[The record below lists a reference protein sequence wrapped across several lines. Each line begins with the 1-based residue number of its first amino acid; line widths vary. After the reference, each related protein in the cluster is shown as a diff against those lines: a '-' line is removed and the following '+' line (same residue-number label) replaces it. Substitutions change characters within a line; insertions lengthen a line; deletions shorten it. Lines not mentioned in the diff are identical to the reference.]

1 MDSTNTQK
9 KSLPD
14 YISLAIATVGVGFI
28 PLAPGTWGSLVGV
41 LIFLIYS
48 TFAAFS
54 TYSTIAWIAFILI
67 ICAIGIWASQRAE
80 RIFDEEDPQ
89 RVVVDEVAGQLIAY
103 SSVAVVDWKHLL
115 VGFVLFRLFDIWKP
129 YPINKIQ
136 DLHGGFGVMADDILA
151 GIYAA
156 MIIYSLTFFNIL

>member
-1 MDSTNTQK
+1 MDSINTTK
-9 KSLPD
+9 KTLFD
-14 YISLAIATVGVGFI
+14 YVSIAIATVGVGFI

-41 LIFLIYS
+41 LIFLLYTGIN
-48 TFAAFS
+48 AFS
-54 TYSTIAWIAFILI
+54 NYSTIAWIVFIILV
-67 ICAIGIWASQRAE
+67 CAIGIFASQQAE

-103 SSVAVVDWKHLL
+103 SSVAVIDWKHLL

-129 YPINKIQ
+129 YPINKLQ

-156 MIIYSLTFFNIL
+156 MIIYTLTFFNIL

>member
-1 MDSTNTQK
+1 MDSNIKSK
-9 KSLPD
+9 KSLLD
-14 YISLAIATVGVGFI
+14 YISIAIATVGVGFI
-28 PLAPGTWGSLVGV
+28 PLAPGTWGSAVGV
-41 LIFLIYS
+41 LIFLLYAS
-48 TFAAFS
+48 TNAFS
-54 TYSTIAWIAFILI
+54 NYGTIVWIIFIVVV
-67 ICAIGIWASQRAE
+67 CAIGIWASQQAE

>member
-1 MDSTNTQK
+1 MNLKNNTK
-9 KSLPD
+9 KSPLD
-14 YISLAIATVGVGFI
+14 YISLAIGTVGVGFM
-28 PLAPGTWGSLVGV
+28 PLAPGTWGSAVGV

-48 TFAAFS
+48 NFIGIS
-54 TYSTIAWIAFILI
+54 NYSTMVWIIFIVAV
-67 ICAIGIWASQRAE
+67 CAIGIWASAQAE

-103 SSVAVVDWKHLL
+103 SSVAVLDWKHLL
-115 VGFVLFRLFDIWKP
+115 IGFILFRLFDIWKP
-129 YPINKIQ
+129 YPINKLQ

-156 MIIYSLTFFNIL
+156 MIIYSLTFFGVL

>member
-1 MDSTNTQK
+1 MDSINTTK
-9 KSLPD
+9 KTLFD
-14 YISLAIATVGVGFI
+14 YVSIAIATVGVGFI

-41 LIFLIYS
+41 LIFLLYTSIN
-48 TFAAFS
+48 AFS
-54 TYSTIAWIAFILI
+54 NYSTIAWIVFIIL
-67 ICAIGIWASQRAE
+67 ICAIGIFASQQAE

-103 SSVAVVDWKHLL
+103 SSVAVIDWKHLL

-129 YPINKIQ
+129 YPINKLQ

-156 MIIYSLTFFNIL
+156 MIIYTLTFFNIL

>member
-1 MDSTNTQK
+1 MNPKNNTS
-9 KSLPD
+9 KSLLD
-14 YISLAIATVGVGFI
+14 YISLAIATVGVGFL

-41 LIFLIYS
+41 LIFLLYAS
-48 TFAAFS
+48 FVNLT
-54 TYSTIAWIAFILI
+54 TYSTIVWIIFIVAV
-67 ICAIGIWASQRAE
+67 CAVGIWASAQAE

-89 RVVVDEVAGQLIAY
+89 RVVVDEVAGQLISY
-103 SSVAVVDWKHLL
+103 SSVAVLDWKHLL

-129 YPINKIQ
+129 YPINKLQ

-151 GIYAA
+151 GIYSA